1 MSSRT
6 GAATAAPPRRQM
18 LAAAIDCFA
27 RHGYQGT
34 SIARIAREAGV
45 TKGALYYHF
54 RDKEDLLFAAVTERV
69 GEFERKVLRDVGPT
83 RDALTTLRRVVD
95 ACFFHA
101 TVSNHRR
108 FIITLMVEALD
119 TNPRLSEEFR
129 RILRR
134 MRSFLADVVR
144 RGQDEGTL
152 RGDVDATAAA
162 AMIAG
167 GIMGAEIQHY
177 QDPDEIDL
185 RESDEKNAMPDQLP
199 AKAWE
204 LGLVQESIPEPPGAT
219 RCPRT
224 RASSSINSS

>member
-69 GEFERKVLRDVGPT
+69 GEFERKVLRDVEPAS
-83 RDALTTLRRVVD
+83 DALSTLRRVVD

-119 TNPRLSEEFR
+119 TNPRISAASCVACGFTWQRWSDAGSAKDRSAPTSTPKPSPRRSRAGSWVPRSSITRTPSASTCARSSTRSSNSSPTGSRPLAARSRRPEE
-129 RILRR
+129 
-134 MRSFLADVVR
+134 
-144 RGQDEGTL
+144 
-152 RGDVDATAAA
+152 
-162 AMIAG
+162 
-167 GIMGAEIQHY
+167 
-177 QDPDEIDL
+177 
-185 RESDEKNAMPDQLP
+185 
-199 AKAWE
+199 
-204 LGLVQESIPEPPGAT
+204 AT
-219 RCPRT
+219 RHGELQPQRG
-224 RASSSINSS
+224 AG

>member
-1 MSSRT
+1 MSVRK
-6 GAATAAPPRRQM
+6 APRRGRAPKASAEAPRRQM

-34 SIARIAREAGV
+34 SIDRIAREVGV

-54 RDKEDLLFAAVTERV
+54 RDKEELLFAAVTERV
-69 GEFERKVLRDVGPT
+69 GEFERAVLRDVEQT
-83 RDALTTLRRVVD
+83 KDAFATLRGVLD
-95 ACFFHA
+95 SCFFHA

-108 FIITLMVEALD
+108 FIITLMIEALD
-119 TNPRLSEEFR
+119 TNPRLSKEFR
-129 RILRR
+129 RILRG

-185 RESDEKNAMPDQLP
+185 RAVLDTLVEQLAGWLAPSRRGAKP
-199 AKAWE
+199 AA
-204 LGLVQESIPEPPGAT
+204 
-219 RCPRT
+219 
-224 RASSSINSS
+224 